1 MFRHTRV
8 IAAVAVVALPVV
20 AGCFDDDEDGD
31 AFESGRTGAPCDRP
45 QAYADLTYGYLGTA
59 GCAANFSCYALPG
72 EVRGKCAPAAHCS
85 LPPGPYANGYY
96 EGRPSEGSCP
106 PGTLCIARA
115 LPPVG
120 TNYYGECL
128 PSAFVADA
136 GPDGAVAD
144 AGPDGAG
151 SSPALIDCSAPLP
164 ESFVH
169 TAGRAVDYLVTC
181 DLAIGAAK
189 TVAPG
194 TVFAFKAG
202 KRIVVDG
209 AGSLKAS
216 GSDAAHI
223 VMKAADDGSKWGGIY
238 FFNKSASNSLTF
250 VDVLGAGSAR
260 VDLDPAAIVVG
271 AGSFAGAEVS
281 IRDCVIDGSETV
293 GLSVGE
299 GSDVPA
305 LERVVVKNSGGVPVQ
320 VQPDAIASLA
330 GTGNSFAANTVKVAR
345 ILPVPSDTLKAQAI
359 TWAKLDVPYSITGS
373 VTVSGINT
381 IAAGTDI
388 VFGKGASLAIGA
400 SAGSTIKAIGTATD
414 KITFRGDS
422 NAVGYWQGIA
432 LSTKG
437 NEFAHA
443 KISGGGSKAN
453 AFGQQANIVL
463 DGNAGGADVS
473 IRDCVLENSGGYGV
487 HNGGQTVTLGQGNV
501 FQGNVSGDTN

>member
-1 MFRHTRV
+1 MRSFRHTRV
-8 IAAVAVVALPVV
+8 LAAVAFVGLPVV

-45 QAYADLTYGYLGTA
+45 PSYADVTYGYMGTSS
-59 GCAANFSCYALPG
+59 CAAGFNCYALPG
-72 EVRGKCAPAAHCS
+72 EARGKCGPAAHCA

-96 EGRPSEGSCP
+96 QGPAAGRECRQGEV
-106 PGTLCIARA
+106 CIARA
-115 LPPVG
+115 LPPLG

-128 PSAFVADA
+128 PEPLPVDA
-136 GPDGAVAD
+136 GSDGSAAD
-144 AGPDGAG
+144 SASS
-151 SSPALIDCSAPLP
+151 SSPTLIDCSAPLP

-169 TAGRAVDYLVTC
+169 TAGRSVDYLVTC
-181 DLAIGAAK
+181 DLAISVAK
-189 TVAPG
+189 TVGPG

-202 KRIVVDG
+202 KRVVVDG
-209 AGSLKAS
+209 AGSLKAT
-216 GSDAAHI
+216 GSDTAHI
-223 VMKAADDGSKWGGIY
+223 VMKAADDGSKWGGVH
-238 FFNKSASNSLTF
+238 FFTKSASNSLTF
-250 VDVLGAGSAR
+250 VDVVGAGAAR
-260 VDLDPAAIVVG
+260 VDLDPAAIIVG

-305 LERVVVKNSGGVPVQ
+305 LERIVVKNSGGVPVQ
-320 VQPDAIASLA
+320 VQPDAIARL
-330 GTGNSFAANTVKVAR
+330 GGPGNSFAANTTKVAR
-345 ILPVPSDTLKAQAI
+345 ILPVPADTLKAQAI

-373 VTVSGINT
+373 VTVSGTNT
-381 IAAGTDI
+381 IAAGTEI

-400 SAGSTIKAIGTATD
+400 SAGSSIKAIGTAGS

-422 NAVGYWQGIA
+422 NTVGYWQGIA

-443 KISGGGSKAN
+443 TISGGGSKAN

-463 DGNAGGADVS
+463 DGNSGGADVS

-487 HNGGQTVTLGQGNV
+487 HTGGQTVTLGQGNV